1 MKRLVFL
8 FLLFIGF
15 ALSSMAQQ
23 TVGGTVVDTEGKP
36 VPGVN
41 IIVKGTSVGTI
52 SDIDG
57 KYTIQVPSSDAVL
70 LFRFVGMVTVEKN
83 VKGNSQIDVTM
94 QPTDIGIAEVSIL
107 ASVAEDRKTPVAVSS
122 IKPLEIEEKLGTQEY
137 PEILKSTPS
146 VYATKQGG
154 GYGDSRINIRGFDS
168 RNVAVMING
177 VPVNDM
183 ENGKVYWSNWAGLS
197 DVTRSMQVQR
207 GFGAAKIAVP
217 SIGGT
222 INIITNTTDA
232 KKGGVIRTAIG
243 NDGYQKLGVSLSTG
257 LTKTGWAASVAFSQT
272 QGDGWVDGTQFKGY
286 SYFMNISKRINDK
299 HTLALSVFG
308 APQQH
313 NQRSY
318 KQRVKDYKMYPSGI
332 RYNSNW
338 GELNGEIL
346 NVKKNVYHKPQA
358 ILNHYWTINHD
369 LSLST
374 SLYASLGRGSGT
386 STTGTNDGK
395 KKFQDYLY
403 LGQIDLN
410 RIAEENKARGAQGSD
425 AIIARSVNSHE
436 WYGLLSNLRK
446 TFDNLT
452 ISGGVDVRYYIGHH
466 YRQLENLLGGAYYN
480 DVNSRGIP
488 TDVNK
493 TSGVSYLGDK
503 IAYNNDGEVAWFG
516 VFGQAEYVY
525 DDLSAFVA
533 ASVSHKNY
541 RRIDYFNYLDSDPTQ
556 TTAWESYWGFS
567 TKGGVNYN
575 LTDIHNVF
583 ANAGYMQ
590 RQPTFRDIFLNY
602 KNIVNPDAKNE
613 KILGFELGY
622 GLRADKLTANING
635 FYTTWKDK
643 SFVKSVYDRGT
654 GQTYFANILG
664 VNAIHMG
671 VELDFVYRP
680 SNRFKFTGM
689 LSVGDYKWANNI
701 EDVKIFNDQQEEL
714 DSYTLYLK
722 DVHVGDAAQT
732 TAALGAQYEI
742 LKGVKLGLD
751 YNYYANLYAYFDPI
765 KRQDASQGDAWKLPD
780 YGLFDASLVYRF
792 KMAGLNM
799 SLLCKM
805 NNVLNT
811 EYFSDATDDNR
822 HDLNSLV
829 FYGMGRTWSAS
840 LKIKF

>member
-1 MKRLVFL
+1 MSFTA
-8 FLLFIGF
+8 IG
-15 ALSSMAQQ
+15 MAQQ
-23 TVGGTVVDTEGKP
+23 TVSGKVVDTDGNP
-36 VPGVN
+36 IPGVN
-41 IIVKGTSVGTI
+41 ILVKGTANAGTI
-52 SDIDG
+52 SG
-57 KYTIQVPSSDAVL
+57 VSGEYSIQVPSNDAVL
-70 LFRFVGMVTVEKN
+70 IYRFVGMLTKEVNVE
-83 VKGNSQIDVTM
+83 GRSTIDVTM
-94 QPTDIGIAEVSIL
+94 EAADIGIAEVSIL

-122 IKPLEIEEKLGTQEY
+122 IKPIEIEEKLGSQEY

-146 VYATKQGG
+146 VYATKAGG

-168 RNVAVMING
+168 RNIAVMING

-232 KKGGVIRTAIG
+232 KKGGVIRTSIG
-243 NDGYQKLGVSLSTG
+243 NDGYQKMGISLSTG
-257 LTKTGWAASVAFSQT
+257 LTKTGWAASVALSQT
-272 QGDGWVDGTQFKGY
+272 QGDGWVEGTQFKGH
-286 SYFMNISKRINDK
+286 SYFLNISKRLNDN

-318 KQRVKDYKMYPSGI
+318 KQRVKDYKMYTGGI
-332 RYNSNW
+332 RYNANW
-338 GELNGEIL
+338 GTLNGHIL

-358 ILNHYWTINHD
+358 ILNHYWTINSD

-374 SLYASLGRGSGT
+374 SAYASLGRGSGT

-395 KKFQDYLY
+395 KKFQNYLY
-403 LGQIDLN
+403 LGQVDLD
-410 RIAEENKARGAQGSD
+410 RIASENIARGSQGSD

-436 WYGLLSNLRK
+436 WYGILSNLRK
-446 TFDNLT
+446 TFENITL
-452 ISGGVDVRYYIGHH
+452 SGGFDGRYYVGHH
-466 YRQLENLLGGAYYN
+466 YRQVENLLGGLYYN
-480 DVNSRGIP
+480 DVNSKGKP

-493 TSGVSYLGDK
+493 TSGVSNLGDK
-503 IAYNNDGEVAWFG
+503 IAYYNDGQVAWLG
-516 VFGQAEYVY
+516 LFGQVEYAY
-525 DDLSAFVA
+525 DKLSTFIA
-533 ASVSHKNY
+533 ASVSRKSY
-541 RRIDYFNYLDSDPTQ
+541 KRIDYFNYADSDPMQ
-556 TTAWESYWGFS
+556 TTDWQSYIGFS
-567 TKGGVNYN
+567 TKGGINYN
-575 LTDIHNVF
+575 LTEIHNVF

-602 KNIVNPDAKNE
+602 KNIINPDAKNE
-613 KILGFELGY
+613 KILGFEAGY
-622 GLRADKLTANING
+622 GLRGSKLTANLNG

-643 SFVKSVYDRGT
+643 SFVRSVYDRGT

-671 VELDFVYRP
+671 IELDFVYRP
-680 SNRFKFTGM
+680 TDRMKFTGM
-689 LSVGDYKWANNI
+689 LSVGDYKWANDI
-701 EDVKIFNDQQEEL
+701 DDVKIFNDQQKEIA
-714 DSYTLYLK
+714 SYTLHLK

-732 TAALGAQYEI
+732 TAAIGAQYE
-742 LKGVKLGLD
+742 LVKGVKLGFD
-751 YNYYANLYAYFDPI
+751 YNYYSNLYAYFDPI

-780 YGLFDASLVYRF
+780 YGLIDASLIYRF
-792 KMAGLNM
+792 KMAGLDM
-799 SLLCKM
+799 SLIGKM

-811 EYFSDATDDNR
+811 EYFSDATDDKN